1 MSILFISDL
10 HLSPERPDITRAL
23 LDFLEKQA
31 STAEAL
37 YILGDLFEAWV
48 GDDDNTPLCIDVQS
62 ALKVLTS
69 GGVKLFIQHG
79 NRDFLIGKKFLENTG
94 ANLLADEHIIEH
106 YNHKALVMHGDT
118 LCTDDRDYQ
127 RFRRKARHPLYKWA
141 LGLLPL
147 KRRQRLA
154 RDWRAKSAA
163 ANKNKASEIMDVNS
177 NAVDRVMEKH
187 AITTLIHGHT
197 HRPNRHPVTYGERI
211 VLGDW
216 EANGW
221 VLTLNS
227 SGYQLD
233 SFKIS

>member
-10 HLSPERPDITRAL
+10 HLSPERPEITRA
-23 LDFLEKQA
+23 FLTFLQEQA
-31 STAEAL
+31 TTAKAL

-48 GDDDNTPLCIDVQS
+48 GDDDDTPLCIEVQS
-62 ALKVLTS
+62 ALKKLTS
-69 GGVKLFIQHG
+69 SGVDLFIQHG
-79 NRDFLIGKKFLENTG
+79 NRDFLIGRKFIANTG
-94 ANLLADEHIIEH
+94 AFLLADEHIIEH
-106 YNHKALVMHGDT
+106 YNHTALVMHGDT
-118 LCTDDRDYQ
+118 LCTDDVDYQ

-163 ANKNKASEIMDVNS
+163 ANKNKPSEIMDVNGD
-177 NAVDRVMEKH
+177 AVDRVMKKH
-187 AITTLIHGHT
+187 GINVLIHGHT
-197 HRPNRHPVTYGERI
+197 HRPNRHPVNYGERI

-216 EANGW
+216 EAKGW
-221 VLTLNS
+221 LLTLDK

-233 SFKIS
+233 SFSIT